1 LPADSFHLALALP
14 EFPHEVLRVLDAF
27 FMLDDD
33 PAKTQLE
40 TASEAVYI
48 SFRRAFYLHHP
59 TYHVAYE
66 DFDMAEVSDQSVL
79 TVRALLFSFFRVVSA
94 VTRGERRQGGRQLT
108 AGVAVAWLAPRW
120 LSRRELTAQR
130 GLMLHPYVATIQKSD
145 ALLEPTE
152 EVSLSSWMW
161 SAAH

>member
-1 LPADSFHLALALP
+1 MCERGQPLGEAALTERCCRLTHSVWGVVIS

-27 FMLDDD
+27 FVLDDD

-79 TVRALLFSFFRVVSA
+79 TVCVLASAFCPCSWGEGAGRAAIDGCGCSCLARVESV
-94 VTRGERRQGGRQLT
+94 VECRCTTR
-108 AGVAVAWLAPRW
+108 VD
-120 LSRRELTAQR
+120 
-130 GLMLHPYVATIQKSD
+130 VATICRSR
-145 ALLEPTE
+145 E
-152 EVSLSSWMW
+152 
-161 SAAH
+161 